1 MLLDSFYERVTL
13 KLRIFVVEH
22 REAATGH
29 IHLGNRDVQLLN
41 IEIDIVD
48 LVYSV
53 VRLDYLPL
61 SSILILKPCNKEIFC
76 PLSTYFRVIYLGHTL
91 CMIGLY
97 NKSIG
102 PSNRQIVDSV
112 DVIGAINGCF
122 GVKCI
127 IKKLIIIVIKDCD
140 SRDVS
145 DLSVHRR
152 VVELHLKS

>member
-1 MLLDSFYERVTL
+1 
-13 KLRIFVVEH
+13 
-22 REAATGH
+22 
-29 IHLGNRDVQLLN
+29 
-41 IEIDIVD
+41 
-48 LVYSV
+48 
-53 VRLDYLPL
+53 
-61 SSILILKPCNKEIFC
+61 
-76 PLSTYFRVIYLGHTL
+76 
-91 CMIGLY
+91 MIGLY

-122 GVKCI
+122 GVKGI